1 MRGTENQQYWE
12 TIRMGYKPANP
23 GVPFVYNKFLALLN
37 GAGMEAQDRGGG
49 TLRLKLFTDRDLSSK
64 GPR

>member
-1 MRGTENQQYWE
+1 
-12 TIRMGYKPANP
+12 MGYKPANP